1 MVWKLRE
8 MPPPGARLML
18 VSRGTGSTMI
28 LKLRVA
34 LRLGVPLSLTRTGAR
49 LVLGAGTAKGTQLNN
64 PVAGL
69 IVAPVG
75 KALSRLT
82 ASFSGGASG
91 SEAKIVKVSVF
102 PR

>member
-8 MPPPGARLML
+8 MPPAGARLML
-18 VSRGTGSTMI
+18 VSRGAGSTMI

-34 LRLGVPLSLTRTGAR
+34 LRLGVPLSLTRTVAR
-49 LVLGAGTAKGTQLNN
+49 LVLGAGTAIGVQLNS

-69 IVAPVG
+69 IAAPAG
-75 KALSRLT
+75 KALSRLKV
-82 ASFSGGASG
+82 SISGGASG
-91 SEAKIVKVSVF
+91 SEATIVKVSVC